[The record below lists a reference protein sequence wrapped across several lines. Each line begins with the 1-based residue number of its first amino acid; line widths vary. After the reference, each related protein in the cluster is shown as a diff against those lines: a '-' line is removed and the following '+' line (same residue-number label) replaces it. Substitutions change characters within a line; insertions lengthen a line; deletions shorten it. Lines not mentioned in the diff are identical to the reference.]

1 MARAISSPSP
11 SNVRAT
17 APTFRIF
24 RSSRWRRNG
33 PGGWKTDEALN
44 SYLTADRNYLQVLTA
59 RIAAADRGE
68 FASDEETVRFF
79 AEHGE

>member
-1 MARAISSPSP
+1 MNQI
-11 SNVRAT
+11 VI
-17 APTFRIF
+17 APEVLEHFHELAKTTH
-24 RSSRWRRNG
+24 RSDAEVI
-33 PGGWKTDEALN
+33 DEALN